1 MPIFIDLIA
10 QSYLQYVIDGDKE
23 IAQFYYQ
30 EFYKVR
36 EGSNNKIIFS
46 KKQFYKKLISE
57 IDSLIENHYIIENK
71 RNKPNSYQYTEY
83 DEYENYLVQELI
95 DQEEEEMAR
104 QQGEE
109 EEYQEALRE
118 EEYNSRVYGD
128 PVNQVFFK
136 RPKAF
141 SWEKCNDAEKLIDAI
156 NNKNVILK
164 DPITIIQP
172 SETISDKPVV
182 LRRSNLEFLKT
193 EAERAKIA
201 KNIDEL
207 DTIPD
212 PLSINIENTQV
223 LPEELTVREIIKY
236 FNSTEKQGW
245 EFAFIEEQ
253 DFNDFADLLALNLEQ
268 KSVTLP
274 EKIFKLKKRTK
285 TKVSA
290 ILKTIHDEISNVDTL
305 KGNTEYF
312 DIIKLLSL
320 FSDMNND
327 EIYKSLTK

>member
-172 SETISDKPVV
+172 SVKS
-182 LRRSNLEFLKT
+182 
-193 EAERAKIA
+193 
-201 KNIDEL
+201 
-207 DTIPD
+207 
-212 PLSINIENTQV
+212 SII
-223 LPEELTVREIIKY
+223 
-236 FNSTEKQGW
+236 
-245 EFAFIEEQ
+245 
-253 DFNDFADLLALNLEQ
+253 
-268 KSVTLP
+268 
-274 EKIFKLKKRTK
+274 
-285 TKVSA
+285 
-290 ILKTIHDEISNVDTL
+290 
-305 KGNTEYF
+305 
-312 DIIKLLSL
+312 
-320 FSDMNND
+320 
-327 EIYKSLTK
+327 